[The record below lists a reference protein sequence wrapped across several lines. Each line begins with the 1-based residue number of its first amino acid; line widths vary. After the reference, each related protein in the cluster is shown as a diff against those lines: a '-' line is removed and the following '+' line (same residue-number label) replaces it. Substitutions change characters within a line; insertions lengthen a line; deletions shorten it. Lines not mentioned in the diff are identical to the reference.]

1 MARLFLHGQSFDWNT
16 EPFRGGFA
24 FLEHL
29 DVQRRVIGH
38 KRVNFNEMG
47 DLGVSD
53 EKRGLYRRVPGVGK
67 APAKS
72 HMKNIFEGE
81 FDRILG

>member
-1 MARLFLHGQSFDWNT
+1 MAQLFLHGQSLDRNT
-16 EPFRGGFA
+16 EPFRGSFA

-29 DVQRRVIGH
+29 DLQRRVIGH
-38 KRVNFNEMG
+38 KRVNLNQMG
-47 DLGVSD
+47 DLWVSD
-53 EKRGLYRRVPGVGK
+53 EKRGLYRRVPGIGK

-81 FDRILG
+81 FDRILR

>member
-16 EPFRGGFA
+16 KPFRGGFA

-29 DVQRRVIGH
+29 DMQRRVIGH

-47 DLGVSD
+47 NLRVSH
-53 EKRGLYRRVPGVGK
+53 EKRGLLPARARHRKGVG
-67 APAKS
+67 
-72 HMKNIFEGE
+72 EGPRE
-81 FDRILG
+81 KYI

>member
-1 MARLFLHGQSFDWNT
+1 MAQLFLHGQSFDRNT

-47 DLGVSD
+47 NLRVSD
-53 EKRGLYRRVPGVGK
+53 EKRGLYRRVSGIGK
-67 APAKS
+67 APAKG
-72 HMKNIFEGE
+72 HVKDIFEGE